1 MIADALHR
9 AASGALILATLAG
22 LGALGY
28 GYAGWAGHI
37 KDVKARVARGEDLS
51 AAIAPRS
58 SAASA
63 SGSLGATRHA

>member
-1 MIADALHR
+1 MIADVLHR

-37 KDVKARVARGEDLS
+37 KDVKARVARGEDLG

-58 SAASA
+58 TVAP
-63 SGSLGATRHA
+63 GSTGATKLA